1 MTYDPRKTVAV
12 PVTIQEAIDD
22 VARIEQLVKD
32 AYRLLDMA
40 EQVGE
45 RHKIRVKAQVHN
57 RHHLHHDSALK
68 PIRVQAWQRLMGV
81 TGLRQIMD
89 TKALDEFESQLYKD
103 APEFSEESVS
113 GTLLS
118 KLQDSETMFARG
130 LVEMFRI
137 LSGAYKTNKDAA
149 FKIPRK
155 IILRN
160 VVSCVPQGLVI
171 NYHHNSR
178 IDDIDRVF
186 KTLDGK
192 KFESYDLIAE
202 LNKSWQEDGLH
213 ECDTYK
219 ARAYINGNM
228 HLEFKRDD
236 LLEKA
241 NDIIAQWYGATLGA
255 NRK

>member
-1 MTYDPRKTVAV
+1 MTYDPRKSVAV

-40 EQVGE
+40 DQIGE

-57 RHHLHHDSALK
+57 RHHLHRDAALK

-89 TKALDEFESQLYKD
+89 TRELDEFESQLYKD
-103 APEFSEESVS
+103 APEFTEESVR

-130 LVEMFRI
+130 LVDMFRI

-149 FKIPRK
+149 FKMPKK
-155 IILRN
+155 IIIRN
-160 VVSCVPQGLVI
+160 VVSCGPQGPVI
-171 NYHHNSR
+171 NYHHISR

-192 KFESYDLIAE
+192 KFESYELIAD
-202 LNKSWQEDGLH
+202 LGRSWQKDGVH
-213 ECDTYK
+213 ECDMYK
-219 ARAYINGNM
+219 ARAYINGNL
-228 HLEFKRDD
+228 HLEFRRAD

-255 NRK
+255 TRK

>member
-1 MTYDPRKTVAV
+1 MTYNPQKSVSV

-22 VARIEQLVKD
+22 VAHIEQLVKD

-40 EQVGE
+40 EQIGE
-45 RHKIRVKAQVHN
+45 RHKIRVKSQVHN
-57 RHHLHHDSALK
+57 RHHLHHDAALK

-89 TKALDEFESQLYKD
+89 TKALDDFESQLYKD
-103 APEFSEESVS
+103 APEFNEESVR

-130 LVEMFRI
+130 LVDMFRI

-149 FKIPRK
+149 FKIPKK
-155 IILRN
+155 IIIRN
-160 VVSCVPQGLVI
+160 VVSCGPQGLVI

-178 IDDIDRVF
+178 LDDIDRVF

-192 KFESYDLIAE
+192 KFESYELIAA
-202 LNKSWQEDGLH
+202 LGKSWQEDGVH
-213 ECDTYK
+213 ECDMYK

-228 HLEFKRDD
+228 HLEFRRAD

-241 NDIIAQWYGATLGA
+241 NAIIADWYGATLGA
-255 NRK
+255 TRK